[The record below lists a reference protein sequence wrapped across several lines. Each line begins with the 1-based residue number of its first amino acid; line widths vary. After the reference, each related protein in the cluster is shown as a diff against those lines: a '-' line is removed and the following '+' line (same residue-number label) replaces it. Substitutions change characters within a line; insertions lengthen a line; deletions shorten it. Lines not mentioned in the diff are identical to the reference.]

1 MTRRCASRR
10 LLQGV
15 LVATGA
21 VAAGTGLSVVA
32 RGAAVVPG
40 GAPVAPS
47 VDSVLRFY
55 AVWWAAL
62 GPVLW
67 HLAPRVDQDRG
78 VLAAVCGA
86 TFLGGTAR
94 ALAATQ
100 SGPPHPL
107 FRTLTI
113 AELTAPPA
121 LLLWQRSLRRPLI

>member
-1 MTRRCASRR
+1 
-10 LLQGV
+10 V

-32 RGAAVVPG
+32 RGAAFVPG

-47 VDSVLRFY
+47 VDSVLRSY

-86 TFLGGTAR
+86 FFLGGTAR

-107 FRTLTI
+107 FRALTI

-121 LLLWQRSLRRPLI
+121 LLLWQRSLQRPLI